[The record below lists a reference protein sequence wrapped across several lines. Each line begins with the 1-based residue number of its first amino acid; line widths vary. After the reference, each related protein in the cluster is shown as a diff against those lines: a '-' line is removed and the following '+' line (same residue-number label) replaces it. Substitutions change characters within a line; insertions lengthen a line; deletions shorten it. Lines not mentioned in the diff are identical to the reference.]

1 MRMEPESAG
10 IRVDRMRTIVVLPA
24 PLGPRSARIV
34 PSSTARLTLS
44 STRWSSNDLHTSWA
58 TIPVAADTLVMAF
71 SLIAVWS
78 SRREARPRHAAPRG
92 VLSTPAPRPARSEEH
107 TSELQSRP
115 HLVCR
120 LLLEKKKKQNS
131 DHFPRKK
138 KKKKHQ

>member
-44 STRWSSNDLHTSWA
+44 STKWSPNDLHTSWA

-92 VLSTPAPRPARSEEH
+92 VLSTPAPRPATAPPGSQRTPPTPTRSLSAQAAH
-107 TSELQSRP
+107 RP
-115 HLVCR
+115 AGADPLGRVGHL
-120 LLLEKKKKQNS
+120 
-131 DHFPRKK
+131 P
-138 KKKKHQ
+138 